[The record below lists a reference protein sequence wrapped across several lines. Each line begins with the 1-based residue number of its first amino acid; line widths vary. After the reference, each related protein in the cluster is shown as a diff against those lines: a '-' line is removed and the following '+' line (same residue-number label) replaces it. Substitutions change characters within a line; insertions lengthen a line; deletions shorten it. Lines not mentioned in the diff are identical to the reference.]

1 MVTKEMAKHMPTVH
15 QCPEMNLLRDYVTA
29 ADDTRY
35 DGMAAGSL
43 RLDVTH
49 SNLVQRWHDIM
60 FHEENSVMQV
70 KEKLYRHGGTPCAFQ
85 ELYLRRAPGDTV
97 FLFDDNKTL
106 AFYGARSGMEL
117 HIKDLDPHSIS
128 LHGGLED
135 VSQVE
140 KYVMADEEYDKMK
153 GTVRA
158 IRREKEAQARAE
170 AARRREAGEETGQEL
185 GGYGGDTAAA
195 AYEMTPEEV
204 DAAFPIGGRCECD
217 PGARRGAIAHAG
229 PVINAKGI
237 WIGVRLDEPQGQND
251 GTKDGK
257 RYFDCPG
264 DKYGLFAKPEN
275 VRVGDYPELDPF
287 ASDDEF

>member
-15 QCPEMNLLRDYVTA
+15 QCEEMVVLQDYVTA
-29 ADDTRY
+29 GDATRFN
-35 DGMAAGSL
+35 GMAQGGL

-49 SNLVQRWHDIM
+49 SNLIQRWHDIM
-60 FHEENSVMQV
+60 FHDTMTVMGV
-70 KEKLYRHGGTPCAFQ
+70 KEKLYRHGGTGCGWQ

-97 FLFDDNKTL
+97 FLMDDNKTL
-106 AFYGARSGMEL
+106 QFYGARSGMEI
-117 HIKDLDPHSIS
+117 HIKDTDPHSIS

-140 KYVMADEEYDKMK
+140 KYEMPDEEYDKMK

-158 IRREKEAQARAE
+158 VKREREAAARAE
-170 AARRREAGEETGQEL
+170 EARRREAGE
-185 GGYGGDTAAA
+185 GYGEELAPPVIELTPDEVAA
-195 AYEMTPEEV
+195 AYPV
-204 DAAFPIGGRCECD
+204 NSRCEVD
-217 PGARRGAIAHAG
+217 PGARRGVVLHAG
-229 PVINAKGI
+229 PIINKKGMWVGI
-237 WIGVRLDEPQGQND
+237 KLDEPQGNND

-257 RYFDCPG
+257 RYFECPG
-264 DKYGLFAKPEN
+264 AGYGMFAKPEN

>member
-15 QCPEMNLLRDYVTA
+15 QCPEMNILRDYVTA

-60 FHEENSVMQV
+60 FHDTMSVMQV
-70 KEKLYRHGGTPCAFQ
+70 KEKLYRHGGTSVAFQ

-97 FLFDDNKTL
+97 LLFDDNKSIGS
-106 AFYGARSGMEL
+106 YGARSGMEI

-128 LHGGLED
+128 AHGGLED

-153 GTVRA
+153 NTVRA
-158 IRREKEAQARAE
+158 INREREAQARAE
-170 AARRREAGEETGQEL
+170 AARRRESGEDLGEEL
-185 GGYGGDTAAA
+185 GGKENAEK
-195 AYEMTPEEV
+195 AYEMTPEELA
-204 DAAFPIGGRCECD
+204 AAFPIDGRCEVD
-217 PGARRGAIAHAG
+217 PGARRGTVCFAG
-229 PVINAKGI
+229 PIINTKGT
-237 WIGVRLDEPQGQND
+237 WIGVRLDEPQGSND
-251 GTKDGK
+251 GCKDGK
-257 RYFDCPG
+257 RYFECPG
-264 DKYGLFAKPEN
+264 NKYGVFAKPEN